1 MTFLLA
7 AIIVAIT
14 LGVTF
19 WASGRNT
26 SAGDFY
32 VAGGRISATQ
42 NGIAIAGDYMSAA
55 SFLGITGLIALNGYD
70 GFMYS
75 VGWFIAYLTVLFIV
89 AEPLRNLGKYT
100 LADMLV
106 YRLKDPRVRTYAA
119 VSTIVISTFYM
130 IAQVVGA
137 GSLIS
142 LLSKGA
148 ISADVA
154 IPLVGVLMIIYVV
167 VGGMLATTWVQII
180 KAMLLMFATIVMTV
194 LILNRFGWSFSNLL
208 GQVEAKNGAEF
219 LGAGVKYKN
228 PIDLISLCLAL
239 VLGTAGLPHILV
251 RFFTVPTAQDARKS
265 VVWAMVLI
273 GAFYVMTAFMGNA
286 ANVLLGKDAIEAAN
300 KAGNMAAPLLAQA
313 LFGGAGTVGGEFG
326 LAFVTAVAFA
336 TILAVVAGLTISA
349 STSFTHDIYNGVL
362 KGGQASEKDQFRVA
376 RLATVGV
383 GIAAIILGL
392 LAKTQNVAF
401 LVALAFALAASA
413 NLPVILFTLFW
424 RKFNATGA
432 MWGIVGGILFTVLL
446 IAISPN
452 IMKIDPDTLTTGRH
466 LIQANAIFPLENP
479 GLISI
484 PMGFL
489 FAYIGTMIGAGRRNA
504 AQDERD
510 FEDMQ
515 FRAYTGAGTDG
526 TVAAHD

>member
-7 AIIVAIT
+7 AIIVAVT

-32 VAGGRISATQ
+32 VAGGRISANQ

-106 YRLKDPRVRTYAA
+106 YRLKDPKVRFYAA
-119 VSTIVISTFYM
+119 FSTITVSTFYM

-137 GSLIS
+137 GALIS
-142 LLSKGA
+142 LLSGGL
-148 ISADVA
+148 ISPTLA

-167 VGGMLATTWVQII
+167 IGGMLATTWVQII
-180 KAMLLMFATIVMTV
+180 KALLLMFATIVMTF
-194 LILNRFGWSFSNLL
+194 LILTRFGFSFSALL
-208 GQVEAKNGAEF
+208 GQVEARNGAEF
-219 LGAGVKYKN
+219 LGSGVRFKN

-265 VVWAMVLI
+265 VVVAMVLI

-286 ANVLLGKDAIEAAN
+286 ANVLVGRDTIVEANA
-300 KAGNMAAPLLAQA
+300 AGNMAAPLLAQA
-313 LFGGAGTVGGEFG
+313 LGGGAGTLGGEFG

-362 KGGQASEKDQFRVA
+362 RGGQASEADQFRVA
-376 RLATVGV
+376 RLATVAV
-383 GIAAIILGL
+383 GIVAILLGL
-392 LAKTQNVAF
+392 IARNQNVAF
-401 LVALAFALAASA
+401 LVALAFAIAASA

-424 RKFNATGA
+424 RRFNANGA
-432 MWGIVGGILFTVLL
+432 VWGIVGGLSVTLLL
-446 IAISPN
+446 IALSPN
-452 IMKIDPDTLTTGRH
+452 IMGIDPPEKTTARRP
-466 LIQANAIFPLENP
+466 IQAQAIFPLENP
-479 GLISI
+479 GIVSI
-484 PMGFL
+484 PAGFAL
-489 FAYIGTMIGAGRRNA
+489 AALGTLLGRRRED
-504 AQDERD
+504 DERN
-510 FEDMQ
+510 FEEMQ
-515 FRAYTGAGTDG
+515 YRAYTGAGVDG

>member
-7 AIIVAIT
+7 AVIVAIT
-14 LGVTF
+14 LGITF
-19 WASGRNT
+19 WASRRNT
-26 SAGDFY
+26 SASDFY
-32 VAGGRISATQ
+32 VAGGRISAPQ

-119 VSTIVISTFYM
+119 ISTIVVSSFYM

-142 LLSKGA
+142 LLSGGA
-148 ISADVA
+148 IGPSLA

-180 KAMLLMFATIVMTV
+180 KAVLLMFATIVMTV

-208 GQVEAKNGAEF
+208 GAVEQRNGAEF

-228 PIDLISLCLAL
+228 PIDLISLGLAL

-251 RFFTVPTAQDARKS
+251 RFYTVPTAQDARKS

-286 ANVLLGKDAIEAAN
+286 ANVLVGKDTITTAN
-300 KAGNMAAPLLAQA
+300 AAGNMAAPLLAQA

-336 TILAVVAGLTISA
+336 TILAVVAGLTIAA
-349 STSFTHDIYNGVL
+349 STSFTHDIYKGVIR
-362 KGGQASEKDQFRVA
+362 KGQATEQQEFRVA
-376 RLATVGV
+376 RLATVAVGV
-383 GIAAIILGL
+383 VAILLGL
-392 LAKTQNVAF
+392 AAQTQNVAF
-401 LVALAFALAASA
+401 LVALAFAIAASS

-424 RKFNATGA
+424 RRFNATGA
-432 MWGIVGGILFTVLL
+432 IWGIVGGILTCLAL
-446 IAISPN
+446 IAVSPN
-452 IMKIDPDTLTTGRH
+452 IRGIDPPEKTTGRH
-466 LIQANAIFPLENP
+466 LVQAPAIFPLENP
-479 GLISI
+479 GIVSI
-484 PMGFL
+484 PAGFA
-489 FAYIGTMIGAGRRNA
+489 FAVLGTLLGARRREGTEQA
-504 AQDERD
+504 
-510 FEDMQ
+510 FEEMQ
-515 FRAYTGAGTDG
+515 FRAYTGAGVDG

>member
-7 AIIVAIT
+7 AVIVAIT
-14 LGVTF
+14 LGITF
-19 WASGRNT
+19 VASRSNKT
-26 SAGDFY
+26 AADFY

-100 LADMLV
+100 MADMLV
-106 YRLKDPRVRTYAA
+106 YRLRDPKVRTYAA
-119 VSTIVISTFYM
+119 VSTIVVSSFYM

-142 LLSKGA
+142 LLSGGVLQPQ
-148 ISADVA
+148 VA
-154 IPLVGVLMIIYVV
+154 IPLVGVLMIVYVV
-167 VGGMLATTWVQII
+167 FGGMLATTWVQIV
-180 KAMLLMFATIVMTV
+180 KAMLLMSATIIMTF
-194 LILNRFGWSFSNLL
+194 LILSRFGFSFSTLL
-208 GQVEAKNGAEF
+208 GAAESRNGAEF

-251 RFFTVPTAQDARKS
+251 RFYTVPTAQDARKS
-265 VVWAMVLI
+265 VVWAMILI

-286 ANVLLGKDAIEAAN
+286 ANVLVGKDAILAAN
-300 KAGNMAAPLLAQA
+300 AAGNMAAPLLAQS
-313 LFGGAGTVGGEFG
+313 LFGGAGTIGGEFG

-336 TILAVVAGLTISA
+336 TILAVVAGLTIAA
-349 STSFTHDIYNGVL
+349 STSFTHDIYNGVIK
-362 KGGQASEKDQFRVA
+362 KGKASSDDQVRVA
-376 RLATVGV
+376 RFATVAVGV
-383 GIAAIILGL
+383 IAIILGY
-392 LAKTQNVAF
+392 LARSQNVAF

-432 MWGIVGGILFTVLL
+432 IWGIVGGILTCLTL
-446 IAISPN
+446 IAVSPN
-452 IMKIDPDTLTTGRH
+452 IRGIDPPEKLTARH
-466 LIQANAIFPLENP
+466 PVQAAPIFPLENP
-479 GLISI
+479 GIVSI
-484 PMGFL
+484 PAGFL
-489 FAYIGTMIGAGRRNA
+489 FAIAGTLLAARKYEGAEAERA
-504 AQDERD
+504 FDE
-510 FEDMQ
+510 MQ
-515 FRAYTGAGTDG
+515 FRAYTGAGSDG
-526 TVAAHD
+526 SVAAHD

>member
-7 AIIVAIT
+7 AVIVAIT
-14 LGVTF
+14 LGITF
-19 WASGRNT
+19 WASRRNT
-26 SAGDFY
+26 STSDFY
-32 VAGGRISATQ
+32 VAGGKISAGQ

-55 SFLGITGLIALNGYD
+55 SFLGITGLIALNGFD

-106 YRLKDPRVRTYAA
+106 YRLRDPRVRMYAA
-119 VSTIVISTFYM
+119 LSTIVVSTFYM

-137 GSLIS
+137 GTLIS
-142 LLSKGA
+142 LLSGGVLKP
-148 ISADVA
+148 SVA

-167 VGGMLATTWVQII
+167 VGGMLATTWVQIV
-180 KAMLLMFATIVMTV
+180 KATLLMFATVVMSV

-208 GQVEAKNGAEF
+208 GAAEAKNGAEF
-219 LGAGVKYKN
+219 LGAGLKYKN
-228 PIDLISLCLAL
+228 PVDLISLGLAL

-251 RFFTVPTAQDARKS
+251 RFYTVPTAQDARKS

-273 GAFYVMTAFMGNA
+273 GAFYVMTALMGNA
-286 ANVLLGKDAIEAAN
+286 ANVLVGKEAIATAN
-300 KAGNMAAPLLAQA
+300 AAGNMAAPLLAQA

-336 TILAVVAGLTISA
+336 TILAVVAGLTIAA
-349 STSFTHDIYNGVL
+349 STSFTHDIFNGVMR
-362 KGGQASEKDQFRVA
+362 GGKASEGEQFRVA
-376 RLATVGV
+376 RLATVAV
-383 GIAAIILGL
+383 GIVAIVLGL
-392 LAKTQNVAF
+392 LAQTQNVAF
-401 LVALAFALAASA
+401 LVALAFAIAASA
-413 NLPVILFTLFW
+413 NVPVILFTLFW

-432 MWGIVGGILFTVLL
+432 IWGIVGGILTCLTL

-452 IMKIDPDTLTTGRH
+452 IMGIDPPEKTTGRRP
-466 LIQANAIFPLENP
+466 IQAQAIFPLENP
-479 GLISI
+479 GIVSI
-484 PMGFL
+484 PAGFA
-489 FAYIGTMIGAGRRNA
+489 FAVIGTLIGASRRRE
-504 AQDERD
+504 DED
-510 FEDMQ
+510 QLFEEMQ
-515 FRAYTGAGTDG
+515 FRAYTGAGMDG

>member
-7 AIIVAIT
+7 ALIVAIT
-14 LGVTF
+14 LGITF
-19 WASGRNT
+19 WASKRNT
-26 SAGDFY
+26 SASDFY

-106 YRLKDPRVRTYAA
+106 YRLRDPRVRTYAA
-119 VSTIVISTFYM
+119 ISTIVVSAFYM

-142 LLSKGA
+142 LLSGGVLKA
-148 ISADVA
+148 SVA

-167 VGGMLATTWVQII
+167 VGGMLATTWVQIV
-180 KAMLLMFATIVMTV
+180 KAALLMFATVVMTV

-208 GQVEAKNGAEF
+208 GAAEAKNGADF
-219 LGAGVKYKN
+219 LGAGLKYKN
-228 PIDLISLCLAL
+228 PIDLISLSLAL
-239 VLGTAGLPHILV
+239 VLGTAGLPHILM
-251 RFFTVPTAQDARKS
+251 RFYTVPTAQDARKS

-286 ANVLLGKDAIEAAN
+286 ANVLVGKGAITEANA
-300 KAGNMAAPLLAQA
+300 AGNMAAPLLAQA
-313 LFGGAGTVGGEFG
+313 LFGGAGTLGGEFG

-336 TILAVVAGLTISA
+336 TILAVVAGLTIAA
-349 STSFTHDIYNGVL
+349 STSFTHDIYNGVI
-362 KGGQASEKDQFRVA
+362 KHGQAGEAEQFRVA
-376 RLATVGV
+376 RLATVAV
-383 GIAAIILGL
+383 GIIAILLGL
-392 LAKTQNVAF
+392 LAQSQNVAF
-401 LVALAFALAASA
+401 LVALAFAIAASA

-424 RKFNATGA
+424 RRFNATGA
-432 MWGIVGGILFTVLL
+432 IWGIVGGILTCLAL
-446 IAISPN
+446 IAVSPN
-452 IMKIDPDTLTTGRH
+452 IMGIDPPEKTTGRH
-466 LIQANAIFPLENP
+466 PIQAAPLFGLENP
-479 GLISI
+479 GIISI
-484 PMGFL
+484 PAGFL
-489 FAYIGTMIGAGRRNA
+489 FAALGTMVGASRRNEGA
-504 AQDERD
+504 EQA
-510 FEDMQ
+510 FEEMQ

>member
-7 AIIVAIT
+7 ALIVLIT

-19 WASGRNT
+19 WASSRNT

-32 VAGGRISATQ
+32 VAGGKISATQ

-106 YRLKDPRVRTYAA
+106 YRLKDQRVRFYAA
-119 VSTIVISTFYM
+119 FSTITVSTFYM

-142 LLSKGA
+142 LLSGGLLKPTL
-148 ISADVA
+148 A
-154 IPLVGVLMIIYVV
+154 IPLVGLLMIVYVV

-180 KAMLLMFATIVMTV
+180 KAMLLMFATIVMSV
-194 LILNRFGWSFSNLL
+194 LILARFGFSFSDLL
-208 GQVEAKNGAEF
+208 GAATDKNGAAF
-219 LGAGVKYKN
+219 LEPGLKYKN
-228 PIDLISLCLAL
+228 PLDLISLCLAL

-265 VVWAMVLI
+265 VVVAMGLI
-273 GAFYVMTAFMGNA
+273 GAFYIMTALMGNA
-286 ANVLLGKDAIEAAN
+286 ANVLVGKDTIVAAN
-300 KAGNMAAPLLAQA
+300 PAGNMAAPLLAQA
-313 LFGGAGTVGGEFG
+313 LGGGAGTLGGEFG

-349 STSFTHDIYNGVL
+349 STSFTHDIYNGVM
-362 KGGQASEKDQFRVA
+362 KGGKANEQEQFKVA
-376 RLATVGV
+376 RMATVAV
-383 GIAAIILGL
+383 GLLSIVLGL
-392 LAKTQNVAF
+392 LAKDQNVAF
-401 LVALAFALAASA
+401 LVALAFAIAASA
-413 NLPVILFTLFW
+413 NLPVILYTLFW
-424 RKFNATGA
+424 RGFNANGA
-432 MWGIVGGILFTVLL
+432 VWGIVGGLAVTLVL
-446 IAISPN
+446 IALSPN
-452 IMKIDPDTLTTGRH
+452 IMSVDPPEKTTGRH
-466 LIQANAIFPLENP
+466 PVQRTAIFPLENP
-479 GLISI
+479 GIVSI
-484 PMGFL
+484 PAGFAL
-489 FAYIGTMIGAGRRNA
+489 AALGALLGKRRPE
-504 AQDERD
+504 DERN
-510 FEDMQ
+510 FEEMQ
-515 FRAYTGAGTDG
+515 YRAYTGAGMDG

>member
-14 LGVTF
+14 LGITF
-19 WASGRNT
+19 WASRRNT
-26 SAGDFY
+26 SAADFY
-32 VAGGRISATQ
+32 VAGGKISATQ

-55 SFLGITGLIALNGYD
+55 SFLGITGLISLNGYD

-106 YRLKDPRVRTYAA
+106 YRLKDPKVRMYAA
-119 VSTIVISTFYM
+119 ISTIVVSTFYM

-142 LLSKGA
+142 LLSGGVLKA
-148 ISADVA
+148 NVA

-167 VGGMLATTWVQII
+167 VGGMLATTWVQIV
-180 KAMLLMFATIVMTV
+180 KAVLLMFATIVMTV
-194 LILNRFGWSFSNLL
+194 LILSRFGWSFSSLL
-208 GQVEAKNGAEF
+208 GLAEQRNGAEF
-219 LGAGVKYKN
+219 LGAGVLYKN

-251 RFFTVPTAQDARKS
+251 RFYTVPTAQDARKS

-286 ANVLLGKDAIEAAN
+286 ANVLVGKDVIAQAN
-300 KAGNMAAPLLAQA
+300 AAGNMAAPLLAQA

-349 STSFTHDIYNGVL
+349 STSFTHDIYNGVMR
-362 KGGQASEKDQFRVA
+362 GGQATDKEEFRVA
-376 RLATVGV
+376 RLATIGVGV
-383 GIAAIILGL
+383 VAIILGL
-392 LAKTQNVAF
+392 LAQTQNVAF
-401 LVALAFALAASA
+401 LVALAFAIAASS

-424 RKFNATGA
+424 KRFNATGA
-432 MWGIVGGILFTVLL
+432 VWGITGGILTCLLL
-446 IAISPN
+446 IAVSPN
-452 IMKIDPDTLTTGRH
+452 IMGIDPPEKTTGRKP
-466 LIQANAIFPLENP
+466 IQAAPLIPLSNP
-479 GLISI
+479 GIISI
-484 PMGFL
+484 PAGFA
-489 FAYIGTMIGAGRRNA
+489 FAVIGTMLGASRRNEGE
-504 AQDERD
+504 DERS
-510 FEDMQ
+510 FEEMQ

>member
-19 WASGRNT
+19 WASRRNT

-32 VAGGRISATQ
+32 VAGGKISATQ

-106 YRLKDPRVRTYAA
+106 YRIKDPRVRFYAA
-119 VSTIVISTFYM
+119 FSTITVSTFYM

-142 LLSKGA
+142 LLSRGA
-148 ISADVA
+148 ISADLA
-154 IPLVGVLMIIYVV
+154 IPLVGVLIIIYVV

-180 KAMLLMFATIVMTV
+180 KALLLMFATVVMSV
-194 LILNRFGWSFSNLL
+194 LILAKFGFSFSNLL
-208 GQVEAKNGAEF
+208 GAVEAKNGAEF
-219 LGAGVKYKN
+219 LSPGLKYKN
-228 PIDLISLCLAL
+228 PLDLISLCLAL

-265 VVWAMVLI
+265 VVWAMALI
-273 GAFYVMTAFMGNA
+273 GAFYAMTALMGNA
-286 ANVLLGKDAIEAAN
+286 ANVLVGKAAIEEAN
-300 KAGNMAAPLLAQA
+300 KAGNMAAPLLAEA
-313 LFGGAGTVGGEFG
+313 LGGGAGTLGGEFG

-362 KGGQASEKDQFRVA
+362 KKGQASDAEQFRVA
-376 RLATVGV
+376 RMATVAV
-383 GIAAIILGL
+383 GIVAILLGFV
-392 LAKTQNVAF
+392 AKNQNVAF
-401 LVALAFALAASA
+401 LVALAFAIAASA
-413 NLPVILFTLFW
+413 NLPVILYTLFW
-424 RKFNATGA
+424 RRFNANGA
-432 MWGIVGGILFTVLL
+432 VWGIVGGLVVMLGL

-452 IMKIDPDTLTTGRH
+452 IMKVDKPDLKTGRH
-466 LIQANAIFPLENP
+466 LVQREAIFPLENP
-479 GLISI
+479 GIVSI
-484 PMGFL
+484 PAGFAL
-489 FAYIGTMIGAGRRNA
+489 AALGTLLGRRRDG
-504 AQDERD
+504 DEED
-510 FEDMQ
+510 FEAMKY
-515 FRAYTGAGTDG
+515 RAYTGAGVDG
-526 TVAAHD
+526 SVSAHD

>member
-7 AIIVAIT
+7 ALIVAIT
-14 LGVTF
+14 LGITF
-19 WASGRNT
+19 WASRRNT
-26 SAGDFY
+26 SASDFY
-32 VAGGRISATQ
+32 VAGGRISAGQ
-42 NGIAIAGDYMSAA
+42 NGVAIAGDYMSAA

-119 VSTIVISTFYM
+119 VSTIVVSAFYM

-142 LLSKGA
+142 LLSGGVLTP
-148 ISADVA
+148 SLA

-180 KAMLLMFATIVMTV
+180 KAVLLMFATIVMTV
-194 LILNRFGWSFSNLL
+194 LILNAFGWSFSSLL
-208 GQVEAKNGAEF
+208 GQVEARNGPGF
-219 LGAGVKYKN
+219 LGAGVLYKN
-228 PIDLISLCLAL
+228 PIDLISLSLAL

-251 RFFTVPTAQDARKS
+251 RFYTVPTAQDARKS

-273 GAFYVMTAFMGNA
+273 GAFYVMTAFLGNA
-286 ANVLLGKDAIEAAN
+286 ANVLVGREAIATAN
-300 KAGNMAAPLLAQA
+300 AAGNMAAPLLAQE
-313 LFGGAGTVGGEFG
+313 LFGGAGTLGGEFG

-336 TILAVVAGLTISA
+336 TILAVVAGLTIAA
-349 STSFTHDIYNGVL
+349 STSFTHDIYKGVIR
-362 KGGQASEKDQFRVA
+362 KGQATEQQEFRVA

-383 GIAAIILGL
+383 GLIAILLGL
-392 LAKTQNVAF
+392 LAQSQNVAF
-401 LVALAFALAASA
+401 LVALAFAIAASS

-424 RKFNATGA
+424 RRFNATGA
-432 MWGIVGGILFTVLL
+432 IWGIVGGILTCLAL
-446 IAISPN
+446 IAVGPN
-452 IMKIDPDTLTTGRH
+452 IMGVDPPEKTTARH
-466 LIQANAIFPLENP
+466 PIQAAPLFPLGNP
-479 GLISI
+479 GIVSI
-484 PMGFL
+484 PAGFA
-489 FAYIGTMIGAGRRNA
+489 FAALGTWIGARRREGA
-504 AQDERD
+504 GEQD
-510 FEDMQ
+510 FEEMQ
-515 FRAYTGAGTDG
+515 FRAYTGAGVDG

>member
-1 MTFLLA
+1 MLA
-7 AIIVAIT
+7 AVIVAIT
-14 LGVTF
+14 LGITF
-19 WASGRNT
+19 WASRRNT
-26 SAGDFY
+26 SASDFY
-32 VAGGRISATQ
+32 VAGGRISAGQ

-119 VSTIVISTFYM
+119 VSTIVVSAFYM

-142 LLSKGA
+142 LLSGGVLTP
-148 ISADVA
+148 SLA

-180 KAMLLMFATIVMTV
+180 KAVLLMFATIVMTV
-194 LILNRFGWSFSNLL
+194 LILNAFGWSFSNLL
-208 GQVEAKNGAEF
+208 GNVERLNGPEF
-219 LGAGVKYKN
+219 LGAGVLYKN
-228 PIDLISLCLAL
+228 PIDLISLSLAL

-251 RFFTVPTAQDARKS
+251 RFYTVPTAQDARKS

-273 GAFYVMTAFMGNA
+273 GAFYVMTAFLGNA
-286 ANVLLGKDAIEAAN
+286 ANVLVGRADIAEANA
-300 KAGNMAAPLLAQA
+300 AGNMAAPLLAQE

-336 TILAVVAGLTISA
+336 TILAVVAGLTIAA
-349 STSFTHDIYNGVL
+349 STSFTHDIYKGVIR
-362 KGGQASEKDQFRVA
+362 KGQATEKEEFRVA
-376 RLATVGV
+376 RLATVAV
-383 GIAAIILGL
+383 GIIAIGLGL
-392 LAKTQNVAF
+392 LAQSQNVAF
-401 LVALAFALAASA
+401 LVALAFAIAASS

-424 RKFNATGA
+424 RRFNATGA
-432 MWGIVGGILFTVLL
+432 IWGIVGGILTCLAL
-446 IAISPN
+446 IAVGPN
-452 IMKIDPDTLTTGRH
+452 IMGVDPPEKLTARH
-466 LIQANAIFPLENP
+466 PIQAAPLFPLGNP
-479 GLISI
+479 GIVSI
-484 PMGFL
+484 PAGFA
-489 FAYIGTMIGAGRRNA
+489 FAALGTLIGARRREG
-504 AQDERD
+504 QDEQA
-510 FEDMQ
+510 FEEMQ
-515 FRAYTGAGTDG
+515 FRAYTGAGVDG

>member
-7 AIIVAIT
+7 AVIVLIT

-32 VAGGRISATQ
+32 VAGGKISATQ

-106 YRLKDPRVRTYAA
+106 YRLKDQRVRFYAA
-119 VSTIVISTFYM
+119 FSTITVSTFYM

-142 LLSKGA
+142 LLSGGVLTPT
-148 ISADVA
+148 VA
-154 IPLVGVLMIIYVV
+154 IPLVGVLMIVYVV

-180 KAMLLMFATIVMTV
+180 KALLLMFATVVMSV
-194 LILNRFGWSFSNLL
+194 LILARFGFSFSDLL
-208 GQVEAKNGAEF
+208 GAAAQKNGEEF
-219 LGAGVKYKN
+219 LGAGLKYKN

-265 VVWAMVLI
+265 VVVAMGLI
-273 GAFYVMTAFMGNA
+273 GAFYVMTSLMGNA
-286 ANVLLGKDAIEAAN
+286 ANVLVGKDTIVEANA
-300 KAGNMAAPLLAQA
+300 AGNMAAPLLAKA
-313 LFGGAGTVGGEFG
+313 LGGAGLGGEFG

-362 KGGQASEKDQFRVA
+362 KGGKASEQEQFRVA
-376 RLATVGV
+376 RLATVAV
-383 GIAAIILGL
+383 GLLSIVLGL
-392 LAKTQNVAF
+392 LARNQNVAF
-401 LVALAFALAASA
+401 LVALAFAIAASA
-413 NLPVILFTLFW
+413 NLPVILYTLFW
-424 RKFNATGA
+424 RGFNANGA
-432 MWGIVGGILFTVLL
+432 VWGIVGGLAVTLVL
-446 IAISPN
+446 IALSPN
-452 IMKIDPDTLTTGRH
+452 IMSVDPPEKTTGRH
-466 LIQANAIFPLENP
+466 PVQRTAIFPLENP
-479 GLISI
+479 GIVSI
-484 PMGFL
+484 PAGFAL
-489 FAYIGTMIGAGRRNA
+489 AALGALLGRRPEDDQN
-504 AQDERD
+504 
-510 FEDMQ
+510 FEEMQ
-515 FRAYTGAGTDG
+515 YRAYTGAGVDG
-526 TVAAHD
+526 SVAAHD

>member
-1 MTFLLA
+1 MTFALA
-7 AIIVAIT
+7 ALIVLIT

-32 VAGGRISATQ
+32 VAGGKISATQ

-106 YRLKDPRVRTYAA
+106 YRLKDPKVRFYAA
-119 VSTIVISTFYM
+119 FSTITVSTFYM

-137 GSLIS
+137 GALIS
-142 LLSKGA
+142 LLSGGVIKPEL
-148 ISADVA
+148 A
-154 IPLVGVLMIIYVV
+154 IPLVGILMIIYVV

-180 KAMLLMFATIVMTV
+180 KALLLMFATIVMTV
-194 LILNRFGWSFSNLL
+194 LILAKFGFSFSNLL
-208 GQVEAKNGAEF
+208 GAVEQKNGAEF
-219 LGAGVKYKN
+219 LSPGLKFKN
-228 PIDLISLCLAL
+228 PLDLISLCLAL

-265 VVWAMVLI
+265 VVVAMWLI
-273 GAFYVMTAFMGNA
+273 GAFYAMTAFMGNA
-286 ANVLLGKDAIEAAN
+286 ANELVGKATIQEAN
-300 KAGNMAAPLLAQA
+300 PAGNMAAPLLAQA
-313 LFGGAGTVGGEFG
+313 LGGGAGTLGGEFG

-349 STSFTHDIYNGVL
+349 STSFTHDIYNGVM
-362 KGGQASEKDQFRVA
+362 KGGQASEAEQFKVA
-376 RLATVGV
+376 RIATIAV
-383 GIAAIILGL
+383 GIVAILLGL
-392 LAKTQNVAF
+392 LAKSQNVAF
-401 LVALAFALAASA
+401 LVALAFAIAASA

-424 RKFNATGA
+424 RRFNANGA
-432 MWGIVGGILFTVLL
+432 IWGIMGGLAVTLAL

-452 IMKIDPDTLTTGRH
+452 VMGIDPPEKTTARH
-466 LIQANAIFPLENP
+466 PIQREAIFKLENP
-479 GLISI
+479 GIVSI
-484 PMGFL
+484 PAGFAL
-489 FAYIGTMIGAGRRNA
+489 AALGTLLSRRRENEDA
-504 AQDERD
+504 D
-510 FEDMQ
+510 FEAMQ
-515 FRAYTGAGTDG
+515 YRAYTGAGVDG

>member
-19 WASGRNT
+19 WASKRNT
-26 SAGDFY
+26 SASDFY
-32 VAGGRISATQ
+32 VAGGKISATQ

-106 YRLKDPRVRTYAA
+106 YRLKDPRVRFYAA
-119 VSTIVISTFYM
+119 FSTITISTFYM

-142 LLSKGA
+142 LLSGNA
-148 ISADVA
+148 IRPELA
-154 IPLVGVLMIIYVV
+154 IPLVGVLMIVYVV
-167 VGGMLATTWVQII
+167 IGGMLATTWVQII

-194 LILNRFGWSFSNLL
+194 LILNRFGWSFSNML
-208 GQVEAKNGAEF
+208 GVVEAKNGAAF
-219 LGAGVKYKN
+219 LGAGVKYTN

-286 ANVLLGKDAIEAAN
+286 ANVLLGKEAITEANA
-300 KAGNMAAPLLAQA
+300 AGNMAAPMLAQA
-313 LFGGAGTVGGEFG
+313 LGGGAGTVGGEFG

-362 KGGQASEKDQFRVA
+362 KGGQASETQQFKVA
-376 RLATVGV
+376 RMATVAV
-383 GIAAIILGL
+383 GIAAILLGL
-392 LAKTQNVAF
+392 LAKNQNVAF
-401 LVALAFALAASA
+401 LVALAFAIAASA
-413 NLPVILFTLFW
+413 NLPVILYTLFW
-424 RKFNATGA
+424 RRFNANGA
-432 MWGIVGGILFTVLL
+432 IWGIVGGLAVTLAL
-446 IAISPN
+446 IAVSPN
-452 IMKIDPDTLTTGRH
+452 IMGVDPPEKTTGRH
-466 LIQANAIFPLENP
+466 PIQAPAIFPLENP
-479 GLISI
+479 GIVSI
-484 PMGFL
+484 PAGFAL
-489 FAYIGTMIGAGRRNA
+489 AALGALIGRRREDDDRA
-504 AQDERD
+504 
-510 FEDMQ
+510 FEEMQ
-515 FRAYTGAGTDG
+515 YRAYTGAGVDG
-526 TVAAHD
+526 SVAAHD

>member
-1 MTFLLA
+1 MTLLLA
-7 AIIVAIT
+7 ALIVALT
-14 LGVTF
+14 LGITF
-19 WASGRNT
+19 WASRRNT
-26 SAGDFY
+26 SASDFY
-32 VAGGRISATQ
+32 VAGGKISATQ

-106 YRLKDPRVRTYAA
+106 YRLRDPRVRMYAA
-119 VSTIVISTFYM
+119 VSTIVVSTFYM

-142 LLSKGA
+142 LLSGG
-148 ISADVA
+148 VLRPELA
-154 IPLVGVLMIIYVV
+154 IPLVGILMIVYVV
-167 VGGMLATTWVQII
+167 VGGMLATTWVQIV
-180 KAMLLMFATIVMTV
+180 KAVLLMFATIVMTF
-194 LILNRFGWSFSNLL
+194 LILSRFGFSFSNLL
-208 GQVEAKNGAEF
+208 GQVEARSGAEF

-228 PIDLISLCLAL
+228 PIDLISLCMAL

-251 RFFTVPTAQDARKS
+251 RFYTVPTAQDARKS

-286 ANVLLGKDAIEAAN
+286 ANVLLGRDAIVAAN
-300 KAGNMAAPLLAQA
+300 AAGNMAAPLLAQA

-362 KGGQASEKDQFRVA
+362 RGGQVGEAEQFKVA
-376 RLATVGV
+376 RLATVAV
-383 GIAAIILGL
+383 GIVAILLGL
-392 LAKTQNVAF
+392 LAKNQNVAF
-401 LVALAFALAASA
+401 LVALAFAIAASA

-424 RKFNATGA
+424 KKFNATGA
-432 MWGIVGGILFTVLL
+432 IWGIVGGILTCLAL
-446 IAISPN
+446 IAVSPN
-452 IMKIDPDTLTTGRH
+452 IRGIDPPEKTTGRH
-466 LIQANAIFPLENP
+466 VVQAAPIFPLENP
-479 GLISI
+479 GIVSI
-484 PMGFL
+484 PAGFL
-489 FAYIGTMIGAGRRNA
+489 FAVLGTMVGAARRNEGE
-504 AQDERD
+504 DERR
-510 FEDMQ
+510 FEEMQ
-515 FRAYTGAGTDG
+515 FRAYTGSGVDG

>member
-1 MTFLLA
+1 MTLLLS

-14 LGVTF
+14 LGITF
-19 WASGRNT
+19 WASRRNT
-26 SAGDFY
+26 SASDFY
-32 VAGGRISATQ
+32 VAGGRISAPQ

-106 YRLKDPRVRTYAA
+106 YRLKDQRVRTYAA
-119 VSTIVISTFYM
+119 ISTIVVSTFYM

-142 LLSKGA
+142 LLSGGVIGA
-148 ISADVA
+148 GLA

-180 KAMLLMFATIVMTV
+180 KAVLLMFATIVMTV
-194 LILNRFGWSFSNLL
+194 LILSRFGWSFSSLL
-208 GQVEAKNGAEF
+208 GAVEQRNGAEF

-228 PIDLISLCLAL
+228 PIDLISLGLAL

-251 RFFTVPTAQDARKS
+251 RFYTVPTAQDARKS

-286 ANVLLGKDAIEAAN
+286 ANVLVGKDTITRENA
-300 KAGNMAAPLLAQA
+300 AGNMAAPLLAQA

-336 TILAVVAGLTISA
+336 TILAVVAGLTIAA
-349 STSFTHDIYNGVL
+349 STSFTHDIYKGVIR
-362 KGGQASEKDQFRVA
+362 KGQATEREEFRVA

-383 GIAAIILGL
+383 GVIAILLGL
-392 LAKTQNVAF
+392 AAQTQNVAF
-401 LVALAFALAASA
+401 LVALAFAIAASS

-432 MWGIVGGILFTVLL
+432 IWGIVGGILTCLAL
-446 IAISPN
+446 IAVSPN
-452 IMKIDPDTLTTGRH
+452 IRGIDPPEKTTGRH
-466 LIQANAIFPLENP
+466 LVQAPAIFPLENP
-479 GLISI
+479 GIVSI
-484 PMGFL
+484 PAGFL
-489 FAYIGTMIGAGRRNA
+489 FAVLGTLVGAARRNEGA
-504 AQDERD
+504 EQA
-510 FEDMQ
+510 FEEMQ
-515 FRAYTGAGTDG
+515 FRAYTGAGVDG

>member
-7 AIIVAIT
+7 AVIVLIT

-19 WASGRNT
+19 WASSRNT

-32 VAGGRISATQ
+32 VAGGKISATQ

-106 YRLKDPRVRTYAA
+106 YRLKDQRVRFYAA
-119 VSTIVISTFYM
+119 FSTIAVSTFYM

-142 LLSKGA
+142 LLSGGVL
-148 ISADVA
+148 SPTLA
-154 IPLVGVLMIIYVV
+154 IPLVGVLMIVYVV

-180 KAMLLMFATIVMTV
+180 KAMLLMFATVVMSV
-194 LILNRFGWSFSNLL
+194 LILARFGFSFSELL
-208 GQVEAKNGAEF
+208 GAAEAKNGAEF
-219 LGAGVKYKN
+219 LGAGLKYKN

-265 VVWAMVLI
+265 VVVAMGLI

-286 ANVLLGKDAIEAAN
+286 ANVLVGKDTIVEANA
-300 KAGNMAAPLLAQA
+300 AGNMAAPLLARA
-313 LFGGAGTVGGEFG
+313 LGGAGLGGEFG

-349 STSFTHDIYNGVL
+349 STSFTHDIYNGVM
-362 KGGQASEKDQFRVA
+362 KGGQATEQEQFKVA
-376 RLATVGV
+376 RMATVAV
-383 GIAAIILGL
+383 GLLAIVLGL
-392 LAKTQNVAF
+392 LAKDQNVAF
-401 LVALAFALAASA
+401 LVALAFAIAASA
-413 NLPVILFTLFW
+413 NLPVILYTLFW
-424 RKFNATGA
+424 RGFNANGA
-432 MWGIVGGILFTVLL
+432 VWGIVGGLAVTLIL
-446 IAISPN
+446 IALSPN
-452 IMKIDPDTLTTGRH
+452 IMGVDPPEKTTGRH
-466 LIQANAIFPLENP
+466 PIQRAAIFPLENP
-479 GLISI
+479 GIVSI
-484 PMGFL
+484 PAGFAL
-489 FAYIGTMIGAGRRNA
+489 AALGTLLGKRRPEDDRN
-504 AQDERD
+504 
-510 FEDMQ
+510 FEEMQ
-515 FRAYTGAGTDG
+515 YRAYTGAGMDG